1 MVRTFVFRTLEGG
14 LKTMAENRG
23 KPVKGDERT
32 DTTSA
37 ERLRR
42 ESRHQSE
49 DEPRRDVA
57 DEDVGED
64 RIHQKGIGGYG
75 AQEGTVPR
83 SAPPVRDN
91 SSGRGK

>member
-1 MVRTFVFRTLEGG
+1 
-14 LKTMAENRG
+14 MAENRG

-32 DTTSA
+32 DTTDA
-37 ERLRR
+37 EQLRR
-42 ESRHQSE
+42 ESRHQPE

-57 DEDVGED
+57 DEDVGEE
-64 RIHQKGIGGYG
+64 RIHQKGIGGEG

-91 SSGRGK
+91 SGGRSR